1 MHLARRSQKGP
12 PERVARKGRA
22 GSGSRRRGVPLLGA
36 VDSCPHAC
44 LIVGLGNPG
53 RNYSGTRHNSGRQA
67 ADRVLDMAEV
77 LARGKWPNGRI
88 TLAASSGSRFLVLVP
103 ETFMN
108 LSGRAVAPVLERY
121 GLEPEQMVVL
131 HDDIDLPL
139 GEVRTKQGGG
149 TGGHRGLNSLADTLG
164 DKGFRRVRIGV
175 GRPPAGIDPAD
186 YVLDRFEAAEKE
198 TAESAIEQAAQK
210 ALAAI
215 TGTDDGA

>member
-1 MHLARRSQKGP
+1 M
-12 PERVARKGRA
+12 ARKGRA

-36 VDSCPHAC
+36 VDCGPNAC

-53 RNYSGTRHNSGRQA
+53 RNYSGTRHNAGRQA

-88 TLAASSGSRFLVLVP
+88 TLATSSGSRFLVLVP

-108 LSGRAVAPVLERY
+108 LSGRAVAPLLERY

-198 TAESAIEQAAQK
+198 TVERAIEQAAQK

-215 TGTDDGA
+215 MGTDDGA